1 MSKTQRDS
9 SSVIRICFVIL
20 LVFRFARFS
29 RRSGATLWLPST
41 AWRFGF
47 WFWNGANGHAQKK
60 FRLTRF
66 LFAGSNALQEFSFGN
81 RVIGFRVIR
90 TDARSSPD

>member
-1 MSKTQRDS
+1 MHS
-9 SSVIRICFVIL
+9 SRASG
-20 LVFRFARFS
+20 FS
-29 RRSGATLWLPST
+29 FGT
-41 AWRFGF
+41 A
-47 WFWNGANGHAQKK
+47 ANGHAQKK

-90 TDARSSPD
+90 TNARSSAD